1 MGYLRIVFI
10 DSAADG
16 MIIAI
21 KKYMINL
28 GKVMKHKI
36 EQVLKQGVLEH
47 SKGNIAKAIRHYKEI
62 LIYYPQNS
70 EVNHNLGII
79 YFNAGK
85 NKKSL
90 NLFKRA
96 INSSNFKCFTLLRS
110 SR

>member
-1 MGYLRIVFI
+1 MEKV
-10 DSAADG
+10 
-16 MIIAI
+16 I
-21 KKYMINL
+21 KHN
-28 GKVMKHKI
+28 I

-47 SKGNIAKAIRHYKEI
+47 RNGNIAKAIRYYKEI

-90 NLFKRA
+90 NFFKRE
-96 INSSNFKCFTLLRS
+96 INSSNNKVSTYV
-110 SR
+110 